1 MQRPNPGDLLRGL
14 KRGLE
19 EQVLP
24 AVPKGLPHQQL
35 KAALHLIGRLERCW
49 DTAASHLA
57 SDNADIEAVLSG
69 LLPRSGPQSLQAQ
82 LLTVPA
88 SVVTGFNDPEVAA
101 AARRNLQLHHVLT
114 EQDASAEIQSLYE
127 RMVARD
133 AIYVGDTQDENR
145 EGQ

>member
-14 KRGLE
+14 RRGLE

-24 AVPKGLPHQQL
+24 AVPKGVPYQQL

-57 SDNADIEAVLSG
+57 SDNADIQAVLSG
-69 LLPRSGPQSLQAQ
+69 LLPQSGAQSLQAQ
-82 LLTVPA
+82 LLDVPA
-88 SVVTGFNDPEVAA
+88 SVVTGFNDPDLAA
-101 AARRNLQLHHVLT
+101 AAKRNLELHHVLAK
-114 EQDASAEIQSLYE
+114 QDTSAEIQSLYE

-133 AIYVGDTQDENR
+133 AIYVGDTQNENR
-145 EGQ
+145 KGQ